1 MPHSTAAR
9 TATIDGH
16 EIDVASLETINY
28 GRLAAK
34 EPAEVEK
41 LLKAC
46 QMPGFFYL
54 DFQSGPAK
62 ELIADVPGI
71 YAASKQYFDQ
81 PQEVKMKDYRPE
93 QDRSQDRG
101 WVSIPIPI
109 RSIAFS
115 DQMLRGIFPQD
126 ISHMEKREGLR
137 FDSSSDS
144 SFE

>member
-9 TATIDGH
+9 TAIIDGH

-41 LLKAC
+41 LLHAC

-54 DFQSGPAK
+54 NFQHGPAK
-62 ELIADVPGI
+62 GLIADVPEI
-71 YAASKQYFDQ
+71 YAAAKQYFDQ
-81 PQEVKMKDYRPE
+81 PQEVKMKDYRAD

-101 WVSIPIPI
+101 WVLIPIHPELL
-109 RSIAFS
+109 
-115 DQMLRGIFPQD
+115 DQMLSEVAQAT
-126 ISHMEKREGLR
+126 SHMEKRAGLR
-137 FDSSSDS
+137 FVHSIGLSCQ
-144 SFE
+144 

>member
-9 TATIDGH
+9 TAIIDGH

-28 GRLAAK
+28 GRLAAR
-34 EPAEVEK
+34 EPDEVEK

-54 DFQSGPAK
+54 DFQSGPAQ
-62 ELIADVPGI
+62 ELITAVPDI

-81 PQEVKMKDYRPE
+81 PQEVKLKDYRPE

-101 WVSIPIPI
+101 WVPIPIPI
-109 RSIAFS
+109 PILVHS
-115 DQMLRGIFPQD
+115 
-126 ISHMEKREGLR
+126 GLFR
-137 FDSSSDS
+137 ARC
-144 SFE
+144 

>member
-16 EIDVASLETINY
+16 EIDVASLEIINY

-54 DFQSGPAK
+54 DFQNGSAK
-62 ELIADVPGI
+62 ELIADVPDI
-71 YAASKQYFDQ
+71 YAVSKQYFDQ

-101 WVSIPIPI
+101 WVPIPIPAHLELSGA
-109 RSIAFS
+109 RC
-115 DQMLRGIFPQD
+115 
-126 ISHMEKREGLR
+126 
-137 FDSSSDS
+137 
-144 SFE
+144 